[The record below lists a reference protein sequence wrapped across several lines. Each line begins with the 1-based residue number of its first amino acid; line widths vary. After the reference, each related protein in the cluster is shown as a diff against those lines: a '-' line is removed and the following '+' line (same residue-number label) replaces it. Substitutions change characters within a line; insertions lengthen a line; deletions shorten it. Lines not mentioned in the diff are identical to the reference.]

1 MVYNVHEIFRRSRIV
16 RTTGIFFQYQDLKS
30 RFVSWIFFSPV
41 PGFEIL
47 VPGIF
52 YCMADKSVLK
62 KPNLCPLEGGVCF
75 APRTFPHPKHI
86 TFHNIYCGNRASH
99 PTLALLFSQHFVW
112 KFCILTK
119 LEILRF
125 CQFAK
130 YFCTFQH
137 SFFLYYY
144 ILFLVYL
151 VRPD

>member
-1 MVYNVHEIFRRSRIV
+1 MSRFYTYSKPPPPSQRTTSYEKFCFIIEAISMVYNVHEIFRRSRIV

-99 PTLALLFSQHFVW
+99 PTLALLFSQHFV
-112 KFCILTK
+112 
-119 LEILRF
+119 
-125 CQFAK
+125 
-130 YFCTFQH
+130 
-137 SFFLYYY
+137 
-144 ILFLVYL
+144 
-151 VRPD
+151 